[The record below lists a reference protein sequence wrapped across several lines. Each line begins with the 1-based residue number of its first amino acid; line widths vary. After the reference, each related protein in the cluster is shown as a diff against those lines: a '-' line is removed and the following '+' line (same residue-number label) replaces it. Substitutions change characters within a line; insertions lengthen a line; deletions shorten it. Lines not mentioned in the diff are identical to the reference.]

1 MPSRFDNLSE
11 EGLIGVL
18 NSGDFDK
25 EELDDLKKAMERKG
39 LRGTIMAVNNNAEG
53 AEMLAIKEY
62 IDYHQKI
69 PKLIPKNSIEQSKEI
84 LFSPLASLEA
94 KKIALVTLAHIAQ
107 PDVYDKLKEY
117 NQNPDPDLKVWS
129 EMARQECKS
138 FLRANLLEENIIE
151 VTSLNG

>member
-1 MPSRFDNLSE
+1 
-11 EGLIGVL
+11 
-18 NSGDFDK
+18 
-25 EELDDLKKAMERKG
+25 
-39 LRGTIMAVNNNAEG
+39 
-53 AEMLAIKEY
+53 
-62 IDYHQKI
+62 
-69 PKLIPKNSIEQSKEI
+69 
-84 LFSPLASLEA
+84 
-94 KKIALVTLAHIAQ
+94 LAHIAQ